1 MLPLL
6 LTALLSRA
14 GLVGVR
20 VRGHDR
26 PPGPVAHVLGRG
38 ARGGGQVD
46 DRVTAQQVSVLG
58 TQYRSPAQGN
68 DTLSRSRGVQDGPH
82 GPVLTVTEALLA
94 FGGEDL
100 RDRHAG
106 SPADLGVGVGDLDAQ
121 SLSQKP
127 GLSGLARTG
136 QSHQYQGQLVIT
148 QSDGRNTL
156 PGHDRDSLSVEIAVG
171 ATSIAP
177 AKRLATRFTA
187 RFATAS
193 VQQCGSGRSAGYAQP
208 HRPSRL
214 RSCPVTGRPGP
225 ERSWPVQ

>member
-68 DTLSRSRGVQDGPH
+68 DALSRSRGVQDGPH

-106 SPADLGVGVGDLDAQ
+106 SPADLGVGVGDLQPEGRGEQARHRYALWGYLGFIDAAC
-121 SLSQKP
+121 LHWVERGCP
-127 GLSGLARTG
+127 DEERWGVIDAALGALEGGLGDWA
-136 QSHQYQGQLVIT
+136 
-148 QSDGRNTL
+148 
-156 PGHDRDSLSVEIAVG
+156 A
-171 ATSIAP
+171 
-177 AKRLATRFTA
+177 
-187 RFATAS
+187 
-193 VQQCGSGRSAGYAQP
+193 
-208 HRPSRL
+208 
-214 RSCPVTGRPGP
+214 
-225 ERSWPVQ
+225 